1 MGILV
6 RGCYIVEES
15 GKVTLCVPC
24 FFLLAMEPLHM
35 LFNKAQEMGLLKKLS
50 SVCDAFRVLLY
61 ADDATLF
68 LLTQQNKI

>member
-1 MGILV
+1 
-6 RGCYIVEES
+6 
-15 GKVTLCVPC
+15 
-24 FFLLAMEPLHM
+24 MEPLHM